1 MQATETPEQSGSLI
15 DQTQAYMMGLVNN
28 PETLLGPLKSL
39 VVAILIF
46 WIGKMIARWLSN
58 LAAKGMKKADSDQTL
73 IGFVRKLIYYLILAA
88 VVIAA
93 LGELGIQTTSLLAV
107 MGAAGLAIGLAL
119 KDSLSNFA
127 SGVMLIMLRPFKVGD
142 VVEIAGTTGKVKEVK
157 IFSTALSTPD
167 NKEITIPNGQIL
179 NDVITNYTAN
189 KVRRVDMAIGVGY
202 DDDLQK
208 ARQVMMDTIT
218 AHPLVLQDPAPAIVL
233 TDLGD
238 SSVNFAVRPWAK
250 TEDYWT
256 VYNELL
262 EQLKVNVESAGCS
275 IPYPQRDVHLHQV
288 NS

>member
-1 MQATETPEQSGSLI
+1 MQATENTEQTGSLI
-15 DQTQAYMMGLVNN
+15 EQTQAYIAGLINN
-28 PETLLGPLKSL
+28 PETLLGPAKSL
-39 VVAILIF
+39 IVAILIF
-46 WIGKMIARWLSN
+46 LIGKMVARWMSN
-58 LAAKGMKKADSDQTL
+58 LAAKGMEKANSDKTL

-142 VVEIAGTTGKVKEVK
+142 VVEIAGSTGKIKEVK
-157 IFSTALSTPD
+157 IFSTAMVTPD

-179 NDVITNYTAN
+179 NDVIINYTAN

-208 ARQVMMDTIT
+208 ARQVMMDTLT
-218 AHPLVLQDPAPAIVL
+218 AHPLVLQDPAPAIIL

-238 SSVNFAVRPWAK
+238 SSVNFAVRPWTK

-256 VYNELL
+256 VYNEVL
-262 EQLKVNVESAGCS
+262 EQLKVNVEAAGCS
-275 IPYPQRDVHLHQV
+275 IPYPQRDVHMHQT
-288 NS
+288 S

>member
-1 MQATETPEQSGSLI
+1 MQAAENTEQTSSIVE
-15 DQTQAYMMGLVNN
+15 QTQNYMMGLINN
-28 PETLLGPLKSL
+28 PETLIGPLKSL
-39 VVAILIF
+39 VLAILIF
-46 WIGKMIARWLSN
+46 WVGKMVARWLSN
-58 LAAKGMKKADSDQTL
+58 LAAKGMQKADSDKTL

-142 VVEIAGTTGKVKEVK
+142 VVEIAGSTGKVKEVK

-189 KVRRVDMAIGVGY
+189 KIRRVDMAIGVGY

-218 AHPLVLQDPAPAIVL
+218 AHPMVLQDPAPAVVL

-256 VYNELL
+256 VYNDLL
-262 EQLKVNVESAGCS
+262 EQLKVNVEAAGCS
-275 IPYPQRDVHLHQV
+275 IPYPQRDVHVHQA
-288 NS
+288 S

>member
-1 MQATETPEQSGSLI
+1 MQATENTEQTGSLI
-15 DQTQAYMMGLVNN
+15 DQTQNYMMGLINN
-28 PETLLGPLKSL
+28 PETLIGPAKSL
-39 VVAILIF
+39 IVAILIF
-46 WIGKMIARWLSN
+46 IIGKMIARWLSN
-58 LAAKGMKKADSDQTL
+58 LAAKGMEKANSDKTL
-73 IGFVRKLIYYLILAA
+73 VGFVRKLIYYLILAA

-142 VVEIAGTTGKVKEVK
+142 VVEIAGSTGKIKEVK
-157 IFSTALSTPD
+157 IFSTAMVTPD

-179 NDVITNYTAN
+179 NDVIVNYTAN

-208 ARQVMMDTIT
+208 ARQVMMDTLT
-218 AHPLVLQDPAPAIVL
+218 AHPLVLEDPAPAIIL

-256 VYNELL
+256 VYNEVL
-262 EQLKVNVESAGCS
+262 EQLKVNIEAAGCS
-275 IPYPQRDVHLHQV
+275 IPYPQRDVHMHQA
-288 NS
+288 S